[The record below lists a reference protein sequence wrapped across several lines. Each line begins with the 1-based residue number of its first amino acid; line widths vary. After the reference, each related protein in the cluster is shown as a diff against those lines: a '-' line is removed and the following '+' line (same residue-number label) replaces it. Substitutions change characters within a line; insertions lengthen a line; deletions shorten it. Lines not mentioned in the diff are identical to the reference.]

1 MMDYAFR
8 TYAEINLDHFQDN
21 IKILRKLIGP
31 DIKIMQVLKADAYG
45 HGVRMCS
52 RYAAHLVDSFAAA
65 TLEEALTIRSEVP
78 DKPILILGKLF
89 DDQIITAAQNSL
101 TLCLMSVEYAETVQR
116 LLESNGLEIDGH
128 LKIDTGMNRLGL
140 RAKPDDVD
148 RAVEDAKRIYQLS
161 NIHICGIYT
170 HFACAGTEDAEE
182 IAFSEDQ
189 FKAFS
194 QVCDRL
200 EQEGYSLGLRHT
212 ASTTAFLDHPEYRL
226 DMIRTGMLPLG
237 QSIDESWTRRMN
249 VTPILTWYARVVEIH
264 DLQPGESVS
273 YGRIYR
279 ANGRERI
286 AVVPVGYA
294 DGYFRALS
302 NVADVIIHDQRVPI
316 RGKLCMDYMMVDITD
331 IPDVKVGDSVILLG
345 RSETQWI
352 STDYL
357 SALTPHGV
365 NGYITA
371 NIGIRVPRVYRHQG
385 EIVEVIKHCY

>member
-1 MMDYAFR
+1 MDYAFR

-21 IKILRKLIGP
+21 IKKLKKLVGP
-31 DIKIMQVLKADAYG
+31 DIKIMHVMKADAYG

-52 RYAAHLVDSFAAA
+52 RYAAPLVDSFAAA

-89 DDQIITAAQNSL
+89 EEQIITAAKNRL
-101 TLCLMSVEYAETVQR
+101 TICLASAEYAETVQR
-116 LLESNGLEIDGH
+116 LLESHDLEIDGH

-140 RAKPDDVD
+140 RARPDDVAG
-148 RAVEDAKRIYQLS
+148 AVEDAKKIYEFP
-161 NIHICGIYT
+161 NIHIQGIYT
-170 HFACAGTEDAEE
+170 HFACAGTEDPEE

-194 QVCDRL
+194 QVCDELKR
-200 EQEGYSLGLRHT
+200 QGYSIGLRHT

-226 DMIRTGMLPLG
+226 DMVRTGMLPLG
-237 QSIDESWTRRMN
+237 QSIDEAWTRRMD
-249 VTPILTWYARVVEIH
+249 VTPILTWYARIVEIH
-264 DLQPGESVS
+264 DLQPDESVS

-279 ANGRERI
+279 ASGQERI

-302 NVADVIIHDQRVPI
+302 NVADVIIHDRRVPI

-331 IPDVKVGDSVILLG
+331 MPEVKIGDSVILLG
-345 RSETQWI
+345 RSETQWV

-357 SALTPHGV
+357 SELTLYGV

-371 NIGIRVPRVYRHQG
+371 NIGIRVPRVYRYQG
-385 EIVEVIKHCY
+385 EIVEVVKHCY